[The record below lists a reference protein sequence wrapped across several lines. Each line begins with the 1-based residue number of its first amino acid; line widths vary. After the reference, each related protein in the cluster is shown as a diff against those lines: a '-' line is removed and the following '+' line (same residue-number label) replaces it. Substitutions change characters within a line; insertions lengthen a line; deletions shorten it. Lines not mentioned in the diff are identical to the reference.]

1 MAKVKKQGGIKHGYS
16 HFQMISHAHVYVC
29 AAFKKWDQ
37 SVRTILYIVNIFK
50 YKCFMFL
57 VIMFRKWQYD
67 NVSFFAF
74 FFFPLGL

>member
-1 MAKVKKQGGIKHGYS
+1 MAKVKKQGGIKDGSS

-37 SVRTILYIVNIFK
+37 SVHTILYIVNIFK

-74 FFFPLGL
+74 FFSH